1 MVYMQLI
8 NNVTED
14 WTRRS
19 LEEFKVRTVYDTT
32 FCKTEQVL
40 TEMGICYTTN
50 NYLAS
55 DLSTRYRKIFGIYLY
70 SYFYNFLNPPQFVD
84 IRRGTASMVVRRLL

>member
-8 NNVTED
+8 SNVSED
-14 WTRRS
+14 WVRRS

-32 FCKTEQVL
+32 FCQTEQVL

-50 NYLAS
+50 NYLAAN
-55 DLSTRYRKIFGIYLY
+55 LSTR
-70 SYFYNFLNPPQFVD
+70 
-84 IRRGTASMVVRRLL
+84 